1 MTEKGY
7 ELLAAKFRIFNRIDL
22 STRHPNDVVREITL
36 AVARA
41 LWEENPRFQTDQFL
55 KACGL

>member
-1 MTEKGY
+1 MTDNAY
-7 ELLAAKFRIFNRIDL
+7 ERIAAKFRIFNRIDL
-22 STRHPNDVVREITL
+22 STRHPNDVVREVTL

-41 LWEENPRFQTDQFL
+41 LWEENPRFHTQEFL

>member
-1 MTEKGY
+1 MTETES
-7 ELLAAKFRIFNRIDL
+7 ELLAAKFRIFHRIDL
-22 STRHPNDVVREITL
+22 STRHPNDVVREVTL

-41 LWEENPRFQTDQFL
+41 LREENPRFNTTEFL

>member
-1 MTEKGY
+1 MTDNAY
-7 ELLAAKFRIFNRIDL
+7 ERIAKKLSSFHRIDL
-22 STRHPNDVVREITL
+22 STRHPNDVVREVTL

-41 LWEENPRFQTDQFL
+41 LWEDNPRLNTEEFL